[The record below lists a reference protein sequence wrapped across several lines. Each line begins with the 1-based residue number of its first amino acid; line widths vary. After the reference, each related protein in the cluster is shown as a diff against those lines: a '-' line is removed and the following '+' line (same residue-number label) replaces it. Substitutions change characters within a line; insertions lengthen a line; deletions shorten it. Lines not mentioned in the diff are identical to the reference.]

1 LWWASESFLPNPCGF
16 LNYHSHGP
24 SLLECQGDDY
34 EVYGQIF
41 DSFDELKEYVVE
53 GLDVVINRLTFVRDQ
68 VKKADDF
75 ESMDLEW
82 WEPLVEKVSETC
94 PENTSEAPK

>member
-1 LWWASESFLPNPCGF
+1 MKMLTKTDLRGDQLLYPSSGSRGVLAGKPQDTRPDSSVQPSPEKYRVDW
-16 LNYHSHGP
+16 P

-53 GLDVVINRLTFVRDQ
+53 GLDVVIN
-68 VKKADDF
+68 
-75 ESMDLEW
+75 
-82 WEPLVEKVSETC
+82 
-94 PENTSEAPK
+94 